1 MARKLWINGKLASIN
16 GKTRGYIIYQGVS
29 YEWDNGD
36 EQVTPLTLIT
46 SDDKWFITYD
56 DEYFVIV
63 TKASAKVSQGTLNIQ
78 HNGTVAAKV
87 FNMVEGNVT
96 GDTLYLGE

>member
-29 YEWDNGD
+29 YEWDNSS
-36 EQVTPLTLIT
+36 EPQVTPLTLVT

-56 DEYFVIV
+56 DKYFVIV
-63 TKASAKVSQGTLNIQ
+63 NEASASVSRGTLNIEN
-78 HNGTVAAKV
+78 NGAVTKMV
-87 FNMVEGNVT
+87 FNMAQGTVT
-96 GDTLYLGE
+96 GDVLYL